1 MPETYRASQ
10 LKRGLSFTFT
20 VLTWAT
26 IGPAV
31 GVGLLVTGL
40 FAFFVLE
47 VDALTLLWTALFGA
61 MAMGLC
67 AIVGSYAWRTAF
79 KRRVL
84 EPLRDLGGVMTE
96 AGRGDLTVRATAPH
110 DDEIA
115 LLVTECNG
123 LIASLAVIAGQVRQS
138 ADSVY
143 GAATQLSAASEEI
156 NASSM
161 EISASVQQI
170 AHGAELQSRKVEE
183 TSAAIESISETIGA
197 VAERAEEASRTSD
210 EASHVAVRGE
220 EATHEAIAKMDEVR
234 DAIQTLAGSVE
245 MLGQRSK
252 EIGAI
257 VDVITSIAD
266 QTNLLS
272 LNAAIEAARAGESG
286 RGFSVVAEEVRK
298 LAEGSGKAA
307 EQIGDLIKDVQSET
321 SKALKYMEIGTAEVR
336 AGAEVVGR
344 SGDALREITEAT
356 VRTAAVAREI
366 AAATSEQ
373 ARRTAEVDRAM
384 HDIAAVVEEN
394 AASAQETA
402 AATQEQTACMQE
414 VSSSAQDLA
423 DMAQRLEESVSLFRL
438 DEGRA

>member
-1 MPETYRASQ
+1 MPEEYRASQ

-31 GVGLLVTGL
+31 GAGLFLTGL
-40 FAFFVLE
+40 FAYFVLD
-47 VDALTLLWTALFGA
+47 VDALTLVWTALFGA
-61 MAMGLC
+61 VAMGLC
-67 AIVGSYAWRTAF
+67 AIVGSYAWRRAF

-84 EPLRDLGGVMTE
+84 EPLRDLGGVMTQ
-96 AGRGDLTVRATAPH
+96 AGQGDLTVRAEAPH
-110 DDEIA
+110 DDEIR
-115 LLVTECNG
+115 LLVTECNA
-123 LIASLAVIAGQVRQS
+123 LIASLASIAAGVRQS
-138 ADSVY
+138 ADSVFS
-143 GAATQLSAASEEI
+143 AATQLSAASQEI

-183 TSAAIESISETIGA
+183 TSAAMESISETIGA
-197 VAERAEEASRTSD
+197 VAARAEEASRTSED
-210 EASHVAVRGE
+210 ASQVAVKGE
-220 EATHEAIAKMDEVR
+220 QATHEAIAKMDDVR
-234 DAIQTLAGSVE
+234 DAIQVLAGSVE
-245 MLGQRSK
+245 MLGTRSQ

-307 EQIGDLIKDVQSET
+307 EQIGDLIKEVQQET
-321 SKALKYMEIGTAEVR
+321 AKALKYMDIGTAEVR

-344 SGDALREITEAT
+344 SGDALREITEAAL
-356 VRTAAVAREI
+356 RTAAVAREI

-373 ARRTAEVDRAM
+373 ARRTSDVDRAM

-394 AASAQETA
+394 AASAEQTA
-402 AATQEQTACMQE
+402 AATQQQTACMQE

-423 DMAQRLEESVSLFRL
+423 DMAQRLEESVLQFKL
-438 DEGRA
+438 GEGEA

>member
-1 MPETYRASQ
+1 MPEEYRASQ

-20 VLTWAT
+20 ILTWAT

-31 GVGLLVTGL
+31 GAGLFLTGL
-40 FAFFVLE
+40 FAYFVLD
-47 VDALTLLWTALFGA
+47 VDALTLVWTALFGA
-61 MAMGLC
+61 VAMGLC
-67 AIVGSYAWRTAF
+67 AIVGSYAWRRAF

-84 EPLRDLGGVMTE
+84 EPLRDLGGIMTQ
-96 AGRGDLTVRATAPH
+96 AGKGDLTVRAEAPH
-110 DDEIA
+110 DDEIR
-115 LLVTECNG
+115 LLVTECNA
-123 LIASLAVIAGQVRQS
+123 LIASLAGIAAGVRQS
-138 ADSVY
+138 ADSVFN
-143 GAATQLSAASEEI
+143 AATQLSAASQEI

-183 TSAAIESISETIGA
+183 TSAAMESISETIGA
-197 VAERAEEASRTSD
+197 VAARAEEASRTSED
-210 EASHVAVRGE
+210 ASQVAVRGE
-220 EATHEAIAKMDEVR
+220 QATHEAISKMDDVR
-234 DAIQTLAGSVE
+234 DAIQVLAGSVE
-245 MLGQRSK
+245 MLGTRSQ

-307 EQIGDLIKDVQSET
+307 EQIGDLIKEVQQET
-321 SKALKYMEIGTAEVR
+321 AKALKYMDIGTAEVR

-344 SGDALREITEAT
+344 SGDALREITEAAL
-356 VRTAAVAREI
+356 RTAAVAREI

-373 ARRTAEVDRAM
+373 ARRTSDVDRAM

-394 AASAQETA
+394 AASAEQTA
-402 AATQEQTACMQE
+402 AATQQQTACMQE

-423 DMAQRLEESVSLFRL
+423 DMAQRLEESVLQFNL
-438 DEGRA
+438 GEGGA